1 MSIYD
6 LSRFLWVR
14 SSLAELCCELRIS
27 HEDPAKRWGA
37 AAVLWKLNWGGR
49 IPSQGDSLT
58 WLMPQFLSSGSFPRG
73 CLSSHTIWWLASP
86 WMADSR
92 RRVQDF
98 PGGPEVKNLPANAG
112 DTVRSLVQEN
122 PTFHGAIEPALHS
135 ERLVSCSWRVASTLH
150 TGESP
155 RSAMKTQHSQK

>member
-1 MSIYD
+1 
-6 LSRFLWVR
+6 
-14 SSLAELCCELRIS
+14 
-27 HEDPAKRWGA
+27 
-37 AAVLWKLNWGGR
+37 
-49 IPSQGDSLT
+49 
-58 WLMPQFLSSGSFPRG
+58 
-73 CLSSHTIWWLASP
+73 
-86 WMADSR
+86 MADSR

-150 TGESP
+150 NWRKPTLSHEDLAQPKIKIYIIKKNKKES
-155 RSAMKTQHSQK
+155 TE